1 MLLCATRHVSFKVG
15 VERREFNALLAEADL
30 VSLHVPLTPETR
42 RGLHWRDAI
51 GRMKP
56 DAVLINAARGGVLDE
71 AALASALHAGQLGDA
86 ALDVFS
92 EEPLSQVAASKLATA
107 PNLILTPHI
116 AGVTK
121 ESNTRVSWV
130 TVENVRRVLSS

>member
-1 MLLCATRHVSFKVG
+1 VG
-15 VERREFNALLAEADL
+15 
-30 VSLHVPLTPETR
+30 SI
-42 RGLHWRDAI
+42 GGDAI